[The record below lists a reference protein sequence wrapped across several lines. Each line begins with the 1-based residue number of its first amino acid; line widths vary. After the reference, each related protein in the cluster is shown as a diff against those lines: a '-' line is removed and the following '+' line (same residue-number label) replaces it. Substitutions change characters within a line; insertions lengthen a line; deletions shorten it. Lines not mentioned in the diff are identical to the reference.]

1 MVALRNT
8 QYGSNVNVFLYT
20 YIDVEICV
28 DSSLI
33 DACGVPFPGG
43 DLFAKE
49 LLNATYSML
58 EVPMNVLKTPSLR
71 DKLLRANHQTCDS
84 DLVIHA
90 ATKR

>member
-1 MVALRNT
+1 MVAMSIHIHIFIYRHVLFST
-8 QYGSNVNVFLYT
+8 
-20 YIDVEICV
+20 
-28 DSSLI
+28 LI

-58 EVPMNVLKTPSLR
+58 ELPMTVLKAPSLR
-71 DKLLRANHQTCDS
+71 DKLLRANHQTGDS